1 MNHRPLTGSLVRL
14 GLDHRSGTPQHKTA
28 ILHSMTNHRF
38 SADDFLDP
46 FIIDFP
52 VGNFTWP
59 LGALTDVRITKE
71 LPFFMNCIDGMVLLS
86 NLLLLP

>member
-1 MNHRPLTGSLVRL
+1 
-14 GLDHRSGTPQHKTA
+14 
-28 ILHSMTNHRF
+28 MTNHRF
-38 SADDFLDP
+38 PAEDFLEP